1 MKVDQEF
8 MTSNGELRNTAN
20 MANMA
25 THWFRF
31 FFAPEEIQSAEDPE
45 FTVESGVKNM
55 PAIAYFML
63 MFTTYLMK
71 KVVLETNK

>member
-1 MKVDQEF
+1 MESCVILQIWQIWQLIGSVCF
-8 MTSNGELRNTAN
+8 P
-20 MANMA
+20 
-25 THWFRF
+25 
-31 FFAPEEIQSAEDPE
+31 PEEIQSAEDPE

-71 KVVLETNK
+71 KIHVVLETNK